1 MKTRQELTEILDFIA
16 DYATY
21 LLASGVHTSRVIR
34 NSQRIGQSQGVDIQL
49 SSFQKST
56 ILTVRDDATG
66 EAVTRVVKIP
76 ALPISFERN
85 SDLSAL
91 SWDALDEGF
100 PLSEIRR
107 RYDELTAKPRIDP
120 IFVLLTVGLANASFC
135 RLFGGD
141 WIAMGIVFTSTL
153 VGFAAKQRMQAHGV
167 NHFLIFIIS
176 AFMASLCASA
186 ALRFD
191 CSAETALATSV
202 LFLVPGV
209 PLINGVIDIVEG
221 HVLIG
226 CSRLIGALLLTR
238 QGLAA
243 LVCGLAATA
252 LELVLCG
259 SWVQAG
265 GALAAAVPFLRLA
278 DLWLLLGLVW
288 GSLPAARRAVDDL
301 KYTRSTRMMLVACGV
316 LLAAHTVLRIAS
328 LAAPA
333 SVPLGKASSGSFVV
347 FSVLLLWY
355 TVLMVKAYNVQRT
368 KH

>member
-91 SWDALDEGF
+91 SWDALDDRL
-100 PLSEIRR
+100 PLDEIRR
-107 RYDELTAKPRIDP
+107 RYGELIDKPRIDP
-120 IFVLLTVGLANASFC
+120 IFVLVTVGLANAS
-135 RLFGGD
+135 
-141 WIAMGIVFTSTL
+141 L
-153 VGFAAKQRMQAHGV
+153 VGFAARQRMQAHGV

-191 CSAETALATSV
+191 CTAETALATSV
-202 LFLVPGV
+202 LYLVPGV

-221 HVLIG
+221 HILIG
-226 CSRLIGALLLTR
+226 FSRLINALLLIICIAI
-238 QGLAA
+238 GLS
-243 LVCGLAATA
+243 AT
-252 LELVLCG
+252 L
-259 SWVQAG
+259 
-265 GALAAAVPFLRLA
+265 
-278 DLWLLLGLVW
+278 
-288 GSLPAARRAVDDL
+288 
-301 KYTRSTRMMLVACGV
+301 
-316 LLAAHTVLRIAS
+316 
-328 LAAPA
+328 
-333 SVPLGKASSGSFVV
+333 
-347 FSVLLLWY
+347 
-355 TVLMVKAYNVQRT
+355 LMVKNSLL
-368 KH
+368 

>member
-91 SWDALDEGF
+91 SWDALDDRL
-100 PLSEIRR
+100 PLDEIRR
-107 RYDELTAKPRIDP
+107 RYGELIDKPRIDP
-120 IFVLLTVGLANASFC
+120 IFVLVTVGLANASFC
-135 RLFGGD
+135 KLFNGD
-141 WIAMGIVFTSTL
+141 WVAVGIVFTSTL
-153 VGFAAKQRMQAHGV
+153 AGFSARQQLTKAGV
-167 NHFLIFIIS
+167 NHFIIFILS
-176 AFMASLCASA
+176 AFVASLCASS

-191 CSAETALATSV
+191 CTAETAIATSV

-226 CSRLIGALLLTR
+226 CSRLIGALLLILCIAV
-238 QGLAA
+238 GL
-243 LVCGLAATA
+243 
-252 LELVLCG
+252 
-259 SWVQAG
+259 
-265 GALAAAVPFLRLA
+265 
-278 DLWLLLGLVW
+278 
-288 GSLPAARRAVDDL
+288 
-301 KYTRSTRMMLVACGV
+301 
-316 LLAAHTVLRIAS
+316 
-328 LAAPA
+328 
-333 SVPLGKASSGSFVV
+333 SVTL
-347 FSVLLLWY
+347 
-355 TVLMVKAYNVQRT
+355 LMVKGSLL
-368 KH
+368 